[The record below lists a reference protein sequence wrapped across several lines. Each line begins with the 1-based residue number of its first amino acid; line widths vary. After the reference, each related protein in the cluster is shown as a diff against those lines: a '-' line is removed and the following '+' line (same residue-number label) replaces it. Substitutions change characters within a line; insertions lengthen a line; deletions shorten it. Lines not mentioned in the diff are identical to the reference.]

1 MYRSFSSSGEVVDYQ
16 YQQMS
21 PEEITKM
28 LEFVKKYVEPEYSE
42 TAKKIFEGVDGRKVT
57 TDLEQLLHPGPE
69 LRPEKFN
76 K

>member
-1 MYRSFSSSGEVVDYQ
+1 
-16 YQQMS
+16 MS

-28 LEFVKKYVEPEYSE
+28 LEFLERYVEPEYSE
-42 TAKKIFEGVDGRKVT
+42 TAKKIFDGVDGRKV

-69 LRPEKFN
+69 LRPERFN